1 MLSRCLWIASLI
13 TFFGVLDACLARA
26 LGYSAITSTVVHAT
40 LIVFCVIKLNE
51 YESDSV
57 SDRLER
63 AQLQLINQ
71 LHRQS
76 IVLQHKTRQLDAR
89 LLRTKRRRSL
99 RRLSVSSSTT
109 ASSSPGGG
117 GGAGEGSPRL
127 RASI

>member
-63 AQLQLINQ
+63 A
-71 LHRQS
+71 
-76 IVLQHKTRQLDAR
+76 
-89 LLRTKRRRSL
+89 RRDPIAFSRSFF
-99 RRLSVSSSTT
+99 
-109 ASSSPGGG
+109 
-117 GGAGEGSPRL
+117 GSAPI
-127 RASI
+127 AFAPPV

>member
-1 MLSRCLWIASLI
+1 MIMLPRCCTIAGLI
-13 TFFGVLDACLARA
+13 TLFGVLHACLARV

-40 LIVFCVIKLNE
+40 LIVLCVIQLNE

-71 LHRQS
+71 LNRQS
-76 IVLQHKTRQLDAR
+76 LTLQHKTRQLDAKLTR
-89 LLRTKRRRSL
+89 SKRRRSL
-99 RRLSVSSSTT
+99 RRLSMSSST
-109 ASSSPGGG
+109 ASSPGGG
-117 GGAGEGSPRL
+117 VGGEDSPRV